1 MVMQMEALECG
12 AAALAMVLAYHG
24 KWLPLEQVRETCGVN
39 RDGSSASSLLKA
51 ARTYGMEAH
60 GYHASAEALE
70 GMQPAILH
78 WNFNHFV
85 VFRGF
90 KHGHAYVN
98 DPALGPMKLT
108 MDDFRR
114 AFTGVAL
121 EMKPTA
127 DFQPEGAPI
136 SILSY
141 VRKYLNG
148 AREAFWLTFVFSLL
162 AAFVA
167 ISLPLFT
174 NIFFDEILS
183 SQNRDWG
190 PTFITAMV
198 VVALFAF
205 LLEYLK
211 DKYSLRIAGSLALKG
226 NVGFLQ
232 QLLRL
237 PMSFYAMRYVGDL
250 QQRQHLNERITKSL
264 VDVLAPQLINIA
276 LLVLYLVLMVSYS
289 PMLSLVGIIAALI
302 NLALIQ
308 WFAHK
313 RVNLIRTTEQSEG
326 RYFSTTVSCI
336 DNMESIK
343 AAGAETGFFAYW
355 SGLWA
360 QKFNRAN
367 DADDQEIRMGVVPIL
382 VTGLVDAAVLILG
395 AVYILKGELTIGM
408 LMAFQGFMASFIT
421 PVSEVVGASQRII
434 EMRSQMERVD
444 DVMKYQQNSHRM
456 PSSPTS
462 PTPDPSRG
470 GEGSIY
476 SQGDNCPQGKS
487 GDTGTHPQGMYDDTD
502 THPQGMYDG
511 TELSTPLP
519 PAGGVGGGA
528 AGGAGPA
535 GSGKLGGDV
544 ELRHVTFG
552 YSHMQPPLIDDF
564 SLHIKPGSSVAI
576 VGSSGCGKSTLA
588 KLITGLYTP
597 WSGEVLFDGRN
608 ITSISSEEFT
618 NSVAAIDQNIV
629 LFDDTVAQNIRMW
642 DHSIEDFT
650 MMMACND
657 AQIRNDI
664 VSRPEGFATRL
675 VKGGQNF
682 SGGQRQRMEIATA
695 LAKEPVV
702 LIMDEAT
709 SALDPKTED
718 EVMQAVRMMGPT
730 LIVVA
735 HRLSTIRDCDEI
747 IVMDQGR
754 IVQRGTHDE
763 LMAQPG
769 LYQELMN
776 NE

>member
-1 MVMQMEALECG
+1 
-12 AAALAMVLAYHG
+12 
-24 KWLPLEQVRETCGVN
+24 
-39 RDGSSASSLLKA
+39 
-51 ARTYGMEAH
+51 
-60 GYHASAEALE
+60 
-70 GMQPAILH
+70 
-78 WNFNHFV
+78 
-85 VFRGF
+85 
-90 KHGHAYVN
+90 
-98 DPALGPMKLT
+98 

-114 AFTGVAL
+114 SFTGVAL
-121 EMKPTA
+121 ELKPTN
-127 DFQPEGAPI
+127 DFLPEGAPV

-141 VRKYLNG
+141 VKKYLNG

-167 ISLPLFT
+167 ISVPLFT

-183 SQNRDWG
+183 GRNRDWST
-190 PTFITAMV
+190 TFITAMG
-198 VVALFAF
+198 VVALFSF
-205 LLEYLK
+205 MLEFLK

-232 QLLRL
+232 HLLHL
-237 PMSFYAMRYVGDL
+237 PMAFYAMRYVGDL

-276 LLVLYLVLMVSYS
+276 LLVLYLILMVSYS
-289 PMLSLVGIIAALI
+289 LTLSLIGVLAALF

-308 WFAHK
+308 WFALK

-326 RYFSTTVSCI
+326 RYFSATVSCI

-343 AAGAETGFFAYW
+343 AAGAETGFFSYW

-382 VTGLVDAAVLILG
+382 ITGLVDAAVLIHG
-395 AVYILKGELTIGM
+395 ALFILKGELTIGM

-444 DVMKYQQNSHRM
+444 DVMRYDSGLRDESLRLRDVTPTDDSH
-456 PSSPTS
+456 
-462 PTPDPSRG
+462 
-470 GEGSIY
+470 
-476 SQGDNCPQGKS
+476 
-487 GDTGTHPQGMYDDTD
+487 
-502 THPQGMYDG
+502 
-511 TELSTPLP
+511 STP
-519 PAGGVGGGA
+519 
-528 AGGAGPA
+528 
-535 GSGKLGGDV
+535 SGKLGGDV

-552 YSHMQPPLIDDF
+552 YSKMQPPLIEDF
-564 SLHIKPGSSVAI
+564 SLHIEPGRSIAI

-588 KLITGLYTP
+588 KLITGLYKP

-608 ITSISSEEFT
+608 IESISSEEFT

-629 LFDDTVAQNIRMW
+629 LFDDTVAQNIRIW

-718 EVMQAVRMMGPT
+718 EVMQSVRMMGPT
-730 LIVVA
+730 LVIVA

-747 IVMDQGR
+747 IVMDQGH

-763 LMAQPG
+763 LLTQPG
-769 LYQELMN
+769 LYQDLMN

>member
-1 MVMQMEALECG
+1 MGVSRVPMVMQMEALECG
-12 AAALAMVLAYHG
+12 AATLAMVLAYYG
-24 KWLPLEQVRETCGVN
+24 KWLPLEQVREACGVS
-39 RDGSSASSLLKA
+39 RDGSSAHSLLKA
-51 ARTYGMEAH
+51 ARAYGMEAN
-60 GYHASAEALE
+60 GYRVSVEALE

-90 KHGHAYVN
+90 KGNRAYIN
-98 DPALGPMKLT
+98 DPALGPMELT

-114 AFTGVAL
+114 SFTGVAL
-121 EMKPTA
+121 EMKPND
-127 DFQPEGAPI
+127 DFQPEGAPV

-141 VRKYLNG
+141 VKKYLNG

-167 ISLPLFT
+167 ISVPLFT

-183 SQNRDWG
+183 DRNRDWG
-190 PTFITAMV
+190 ATFITAMGA
-198 VVALFAF
+198 VAVFAF
-205 LLEYLK
+205 VLEFLK

-232 QLLRL
+232 HLLHL

-276 LLVLYLVLMVSYS
+276 LLVLYLILMVSYS
-289 PMLSLVGIIAALI
+289 LTLSLVGVLAALF

-308 WFAHK
+308 WFALK

-326 RYFSTTVSCI
+326 RYFSATVSCI

-382 VTGLVDAAVLILG
+382 ITGLVDATVLILG
-395 AVYILKGELTIGM
+395 AVFILKGELTIGM

-444 DVMKYQQNSHRM
+444 DVMKYGAPSNLPQLGEASNGAV
-456 PSSPTS
+456 SSP
-462 PTPDPSRG
+462 RQ
-470 GEGSIY
+470 EG
-476 SQGDNCPQGKS
+476 
-487 GDTGTHPQGMYDDTD
+487 
-502 THPQGMYDG
+502 
-511 TELSTPLP
+511 
-519 PAGGVGGGA
+519 AVGA
-528 AGGAGPA
+528 
-535 GSGKLGGDV
+535 SGKLGGDV

-552 YSHMQPPLIDDF
+552 YSQMQPPLIEDF
-564 SLHIKPGSSVAI
+564 SLHIEPGRSVAI

-588 KLITGLYTP
+588 KLITGLYKP
-597 WSGEVLFDGRN
+597 WSGQVLFDGRD
-608 ITSISSEEFT
+608 IESIGSEEFT

-657 AQIRNDI
+657 AQIRADI

-718 EVMQAVRMMGPT
+718 EVMQSVRMMGPT

-763 LMAQPG
+763 LMAQEG